1 MGQSRYSRALTA
13 ARSAIDVAWAYSHLI
28 SRTNLGPLPRVV
40 AKRNEAIH
48 VARFGAYIDGTWGRA
63 FPA

>member
-1 MGQSRYSRALTA
+1 MAL
-13 ARSAIDVAWAYSHLI
+13 AYYHLI
-28 SRTNLGPLPRVV
+28 SRTILGPLPHVM

-48 VARFGAYIDGTWGRA
+48 VARFGAYIDVKWGRA

>member
-1 MGQSRYSRALTA
+1 MAL
-13 ARSAIDVAWAYSHLI
+13 AYSYLI
-28 SRTNLGPLPRVV
+28 SRTNLAPLPHVM

-48 VARFGAYIDGTWGRA
+48 VARFGAYIDVRWGRA